1 MAMKRLNRDSIR
13 PGDILFSAR
22 PGAVGKTIR
31 GLTRGEVSHAMICVQ
46 HSSFIDS
53 TMEGVHARNVQRLF
67 FEDDEIVFHFRLSED
82 VAPERLAAIIEYARS
97 QIGARYSLPEA
108 ARSVMAVRKPRTR
121 KQFCSRLVAQAYKSA
136 GFELVPDADYCS
148 PEMLRRSPLL
158 LELPVQTEAV
168 TAKELDWWNNNP
180 DAVERTL
187 GGYSRFFSLVRKF
200 APNVE
205 TQDDLLRLRIHNVEA
220 DPHVVEAFHQS
231 GFLDLWRI
239 DIHLHPWR
247 YDLALMAQ
255 QRGNHLRPY
264 CVSTIQEAYTGGL
277 RFAQNLATLRRFH
290 KDFPRPSL
298 ELEIKLYKTLAQNH
312 QSRREVAYSWLL
324 AHHPDDLARH
334 MEQIAPHS
342 SEWFRI
348 VQVVDEDLANL
359 SGYAIQQEGSS
370 FVCSSCGE
378 LPARAYR
385 IVNEADVN
393 PGVPSLS
400 LCEDCL
406 EIRRGLGYVL
416 QPFLEQ

>member
-1 MAMKRLNRDSIR
+1 MKRLNRDSIH

-22 PGAVGKTIR
+22 PGTVGKTVR
-31 GLTRGEVSHAMICVQ
+31 GLTRGDVSHAMICVQ

-82 VAPERLAAIIEYARS
+82 VAPERLAAITEYARS

-108 ARSVMAVRKPRTR
+108 ARSVMAFRKPRTR

-136 GFELVPDADYCS
+136 GIDLVPDSDYCS

-168 TAKELDWWNNNP
+168 TAEELDWWNNNP
-180 DAVERTL
+180 DAIERTL
-187 GGYSRFFSLVRKF
+187 EGYNRFFSLVRKI

-205 TQDDLLRLRIHNVEA
+205 THDDLLRLRIRHVEA

-231 GFLDLWRI
+231 GLLDLWRI
-239 DIHLHPWR
+239 DIKLHPWR
-247 YDLALMAQ
+247 YDATLMAQ
-255 QRGNHLRPY
+255 QRGDNLRAY

-277 RFAQNLATLRRFH
+277 RFAQNLTTLRRFQ

-298 ELEIKLYKTLAQNH
+298 ELEIKLYQTLAKNH

-324 AHHPDDLARH
+324 VHHPANLARY
-334 MEQIAPHS
+334 MQQIVPHS
-342 SEWFRI
+342 PEWFRI
-348 VQVVDEDLANL
+348 VQVVDQDLANL
-359 SGYAIQQEGSS
+359 SSQAIQQEGSS
-370 FVCSSCGE
+370 LVCSLCGE
-378 LPARAYR
+378 LPANAYR
-385 IVNEADVN
+385 IVNEADVS

-400 LCEDCL
+400 LCVDCL
-406 EIRRGLGYVL
+406 EIRRGRGYVL
-416 QPFLEQ
+416 QTFLEQ